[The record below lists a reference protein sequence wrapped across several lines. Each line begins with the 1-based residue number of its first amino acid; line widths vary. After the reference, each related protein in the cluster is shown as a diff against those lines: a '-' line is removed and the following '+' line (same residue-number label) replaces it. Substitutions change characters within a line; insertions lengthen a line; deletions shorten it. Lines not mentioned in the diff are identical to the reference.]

1 MKLNN
6 YPYRTVALLL
16 LVLLAAS
23 CTNEDD
29 FAALPDEGTA
39 NVAPLTITVTDGAYA
54 PAQSPDDDNTPD
66 TRAVERGYA
75 TEFTKG
81 DRIGLYVVEK
91 EDASNPENTNREFL
105 HENLCLTHDGTGWTL
120 PAETELTHR
129 PPEGGEILYFAYYP
143 YQSDMTNKVDI
154 DARDGNSKRRVTT
167 EARWFFRPLI
177 NMWDPKRFQD
187 TYEAYTA
194 SDLMVARGEVAKR
207 TYGTDGSVLSFTI
220 EHQMVLMVIRVPTT
234 KYIYTETIGGVT
246 TEKSYRLYNKMEQLG
261 LKPNN
266 YTERFLVNPNFPYTS
281 TFNHHYYNSSLK
293 KCEFIVNTNSLKGVP
308 GGRYHLFTI
317 DDGEETVTERH
328 LREGDF
334 YMKDG
339 TIIPHENVKDDMPA
353 DVQEDCL
360 GVVFWA
366 GENEGQHWTLP
377 GDWKGDHLLMRDHPG
392 CVHGLV
398 VALHD
403 ASSGAAWA
411 EGPGASE
418 ALYQWAVGF
427 SGFNS
432 EEQADWLAIWGSSF
446 DQYGY
451 CSSHIVKLYSAH
463 HPDATFPA
471 YNTIS
476 TYAARHPAPGSS
488 SGWFFPAWS
497 ELAMMCYGKA
507 KNYDVTNSKERRDLL
522 NGLFQKAGGEKLVGR
537 YWSTLNYEYTGW
549 FLDFDGET
557 GYGFKPKSDTYK
569 VRAVLA
575 F

>member
-6 YPYRTVALLL
+6 QPYRTVVLLL
-16 LVLLAAS
+16 LVMLAAA
-23 CTNEDD
+23 CTGEDD
-29 FAALPDEGTA
+29 FATLPDEGTA
-39 NVAPLTITVTDGAYA
+39 SAAPLTITVTDGAYA
-54 PAQSPDDDNTPD
+54 SAETPDNDNTPN
-66 TRAVERGYA
+66 TRAVERGYG

-81 DRIGLYVVEK
+81 DKIGLYVVEK
-91 EDASNPENTNREFL
+91 EDASNPKDERRTFL
-105 HENLCLTHDGTGWTL
+105 HQNLCLTHDGTGWTL
-120 PAETELTHR
+120 PDGTELTHR

-143 YQSDMTNKVDI
+143 YQDDMKGKVSI
-154 DARDGNSKRRVTT
+154 NGYDAAGKPTT
-167 EARWFFRPLI
+167 EAHNFFRLFISGWFP
-177 NMWDPKRFQD
+177 DADQR

-194 SDLMVARGEVAKR
+194 NDLMVARGEVAKR
-207 TYGTDGSVLSFTI
+207 TDGSVLSFTM
-220 EHQMVLMVIRVPTT
+220 EHQMALAVFRVPTT
-234 KYIYTETIGGVT
+234 VYTYDETIDGT
-246 TEKSYRLYNKMEQLG
+246 KREKSYSLYSGTDCPGWMADDNTYRWLM
-261 LKPNN
+261 
-266 YTERFLVNPNFPYTS
+266 NPNSNVNFAGS
-281 TFNHHYYNSSLK
+281 YYNASLEK
-293 KCEFIVNTNSLKGVP
+293 KYFKGTFKFNNP
-308 GGRYHLFTI
+308 GQYFLYTV
-317 DDGEETVTERH
+317 DKGEETETRRA

-339 TIIPHENVKDDMPA
+339 SILPHDAFPGGMPA
-353 DVQEDCL
+353 AVQKDCL
-360 GVVFWA
+360 GVVFWV
-366 GENEGQHWTLP
+366 GENEGIHWTQT
-377 GDWKGDHLLMRDHPG
+377 GDLEGDRLLMRDHPG

-403 ASSGAAWA
+403 ASSGAVWA

-418 ALYQWAVGF
+418 ALYQWAGGF
-427 SGFNS
+427 SGFTP
-432 EEQADWLAIWGSSF
+432 EEKADWLAIWGSSF

-451 CSSHIVKLYSAH
+451 CSSHIVKLYSTH
-463 HPDATFPA
+463 HPGATFPA

-507 KNYDVTNSKERRDLL
+507 KNYDGTNSKERRDLL

-549 FLDFDGET
+549 SLDFDGKT
-557 GYGFKPKSDTYK
+557 DYGYRPKSDTYK

>member
-6 YPYRTVALLL
+6 NPFRTAALLL
-16 LVLLAAS
+16 LVMLAAA
-23 CTNEDD
+23 CTGEDD
-29 FAALPDEGTA
+29 FATLPDEGTA
-39 NVAPLTITVTDGAYA
+39 SAAPLTITVTDGAYA
-54 PAQSPDDDNTPD
+54 SAETPDNDNTPN
-66 TRAVERGYA
+66 TRAVERGYG

-81 DRIGLYVVEK
+81 DRIGLYVVK
-91 EDASNPENTNREFL
+91 QDASGSREFL
-105 HENLCLTHDGTGWTL
+105 HENLCLTHNGTGWTL
-120 PAETELTHR
+120 PDGTELTHQ

-143 YQSDMTNKVDI
+143 YQNNMDGKVNI
-154 DARDGNSKRRVTT
+154 DASIGVDWYTT
-167 EARWFFRPLI
+167 EAQSFFGNLI
-177 NMWDPKRFQD
+177 KYWTPRGDQS

-207 TYGTDGSVLSFTI
+207 ADGTDGSVLSFTM
-220 EHQMVLMVIRVPTT
+220 EHQMALAVFRLPTT
-234 KYIYTETIGGVT
+234 KYTYSETIDGVP
-246 TEKSYRLYNKMEQLG
+246 TEKSYRLYSG
-261 LKPNN
+261 LTANAWLADDN
-266 YTERFLVNPNFPYTS
+266 TYRLIMQWHLNRNIVINPF
-281 TFNHHYYNSSLK
+281 YYNSSLERRSFSGTIRPRSFGKYFLYTVDEGK
-293 KCEFIVNTNSLKGVP
+293 KT
-308 GGRYHLFTI
+308 
-317 DDGEETVTERH
+317 ETKRP

-339 TIIPHENVKDDMPA
+339 SILPHDAFPGGMPA

-366 GENEGQHWTLP
+366 GENEKQHWTLT
-377 GDWKGDHLLMRDHPG
+377 GYKEGDHLLMRDHPG

-403 ASSGAAWA
+403 ASSGAVWA

-418 ALYQWAVGF
+418 ALYDWAAGF

-451 CSSHIVKLYSAH
+451 CSSHIVKLYSTH
-463 HPDATFPA
+463 HPGATFPA

-507 KNYDVTNSKERRDLL
+507 KNYNVTNSKERRDLL

-557 GYGFKPKSDTYK
+557 NYGFKPKSDTYK